1 MKQAGL
7 HRACFHFD
15 LKIKMTAM
23 IVIMMSTIM
32 MMIFGVKDNDVSR
45 GRSRHKEVPVCCFA
59 RSGGDETRGRLSLRL
74 DQPSIHLFDTV
85 LLSQSGDDDYLPKTL
100 SNLLAKKIYCGK
112 SVKFIFLGPNT
123 NKFPFCN
130 RESCYLNI
138 AKIAEAAL
146 HYTSNLEGQV

>member
-1 MKQAGL
+1 M

-32 MMIFGVKDNDVSR
+32 MMIIGGEDNDVLR

-74 DQPSIHLFDTV
+74 DQPSTHLFDTV
-85 LLSQSGDDDYLPKTL
+85 LLSQLGDWMIIYPRRYLIYWVNKTKLILESLSKIFFLVQSPKN
-100 SNLLAKKIYCGK
+100 SLLAT
-112 SVKFIFLGPNT
+112 V
-123 NKFPFCN
+123 
-130 RESCYLNI
+130 R
-138 AKIAEAAL
+138 
-146 HYTSNLEGQV
+146 VVD